1 MGVRRQETEF
11 KTPNS
16 ELRTQNL
23 AVKIKKIITI
33 LIGIIYFLGIV
44 YLVLPEPVIPN
55 LEPALK
61 SIEPGDTT
69 QMPGVWAYYTNLSR
83 REAVDF
89 YQKSFSRTPFLNLPL
104 PTYILNHPPEY
115 ARETIR
121 ATQQSNFYKEIVHP
135 LRESL
140 FVNGW
145 IPKED
150 EVYLAKS
157 LKPITEFTVDGQNY
171 SAKITLYHV
180 RSPLWAR
187 ILVWTGIITLIIM
200 IIMAFMAVI
209 RSPWLK
215 KR

>member
-1 MGVRRQETEF
+1 MITKRNRVFLIAVLSIWLLGV
-11 KTPNS
+11 
-16 ELRTQNL
+16 
-23 AVKIKKIITI
+23 
-33 LIGIIYFLGIV
+33 IYL
-44 YLVLPEPVIPN
+44 LLPEPVIPN

-89 YQKSFSRTPFLNLPL
+89 YKKSFSRTPFLNLPL

-121 ATQQSNFYKEIVHP
+121 ATQQSDFYEEIVHP

-187 ILVWTGIITLIIM
+187 ILVWTSIVILAIIIGGMFNAIIH
-200 IIMAFMAVI
+200 
-209 RSPWLK
+209 SPWLK

>member
-1 MGVRRQETEF
+1 MITKG
-11 KTPNS
+11 S
-16 ELRTQNL
+16 
-23 AVKIKKIITI
+23 KIT
-33 LIGIIYFLGIV
+33 LIGILFVWLVGAF
-44 YLVLPEPVIPN
+44 YLFLPEPVIPN

-89 YQKSFSRTPFLNLPL
+89 YKKAFSHSAFLKIPL

-121 ATQQSNFYKEIVHP
+121 ATQQSNFYEEIVHP

-180 RSPLWAR
+180 QSPIWAR
-187 ILVWTGIITLIIM
+187 ILVWTGIVLL
-200 IIMAFMAVI
+200 AVI
-209 RSPWLK
+209 LMRVLVTIIHSPWLK

>member
-1 MGVRRQETEF
+1 MM
-11 KTPNS
+11 
-16 ELRTQNL
+16 
-23 AVKIKKIITI
+23 KKWLKITI
-33 LIGIIYFLGIV
+33 AVVYLLGIV

-55 LEPALK
+55 LPGALK
-61 SIEPGDTT
+61 SIEPGDTN
-69 QMPGVWAYYTNLSR
+69 QMSGVWAYYTNLSR
-83 REAVDF
+83 RETVDF
-89 YQKSFSRTPFLNLPL
+89 YKEAFSRSSFLKIPL

-121 ATQQSNFYKEIVHP
+121 ATQQSNFYEEIVHP

-150 EVYLAKS
+150 KVYLAKS
-157 LKPITEFTVDGQNY
+157 LKPITDFIVDGQSY
-171 SAKITLYHV
+171 PAKITLYHV
-180 RSPLWAR
+180 RSPIWAR
-187 ILVWTGIITLIIM
+187 ILVWTGIVSLIVM

>member
-1 MGVRRQETEF
+1 M
-11 KTPNS
+11 
-16 ELRTQNL
+16 
-23 AVKIKKIITI
+23 KKWLKITI
-33 LIGIIYFLGIV
+33 AVVYLLGIA

-55 LEPALK
+55 LPGALK

-89 YQKSFSRTPFLNLPL
+89 YKEAFSKSSFLKIPL

-121 ATQQSNFYKEIVHP
+121 ATQQSNFYEEIVHP

-150 EVYLAKS
+150 KVYLARS
-157 LKPITEFTVDGQNY
+157 LEPMTEFIIDGQNF

-180 RSPLWAR
+180 RSTIWAR
-187 ILVWTGIITLIIM
+187 ILIWTGIISLIIM
-200 IIMAFMAVI
+200 IIMAFRAII

-215 KR
+215 KK

>member
-1 MGVRRQETEF
+1 MKKWLKITF
-11 KTPNS
+11 
-16 ELRTQNL
+16 
-23 AVKIKKIITI
+23 AVVY
-33 LIGIIYFLGIV
+33 LLGIA

-55 LEPALK
+55 LPGALK

-89 YQKSFSRTPFLNLPL
+89 YKEAFSKSSFLKIPL

-121 ATQQSNFYKEIVHP
+121 ATQQSNFYEEIVHP

-150 EVYLAKS
+150 KVYLARS
-157 LKPITEFTVDGQNY
+157 LKPVTEFTIDGQNF

-180 RSPLWAR
+180 RSTIWAR
-187 ILVWTGIITLIIM
+187 ILVWTGIISLIVM
-200 IIMAFMAVI
+200 IIMAFRAII

-215 KR
+215 KK

>member
-1 MGVRRQETEF
+1 M
-11 KTPNS
+11 
-16 ELRTQNL
+16 
-23 AVKIKKIITI
+23 IKKWIKIII
-33 LIGIIYFLGIV
+33 AIVYLLGIV

-55 LEPALK
+55 LEPAFK
-61 SIEPGDTT
+61 STEPGDTV
-69 QMPGVWAYYTNLSR
+69 QIPGVWAYYTNLSR

-89 YQKSFSRTPFLNLPL
+89 YKKAFSRSAFLKIPL

-121 ATQQSNFYKEIVHP
+121 ATQQSNFYEEIVQP

-145 IPKED
+145 VPKED
-150 EVYLAKS
+150 KVYLAQSK
-157 LKPITEFTVDGQNY
+157 KPITVFTVDGRDY
-171 SAKITLYHV
+171 DAKITLFYV

-187 ILVWTGIITLIIM
+187 ILVWTGIISLIVM

>member
-1 MGVRRQETEF
+1 
-11 KTPNS
+11 
-16 ELRTQNL
+16 
-23 AVKIKKIITI
+23 
-33 LIGIIYFLGIV
+33 LGIF

-89 YQKSFSRTPFLNLPL
+89 FQKAFSRTPFLNIPL

-121 ATQQSNFYKEIVHP
+121 ATQQSNFYEEIVHP

-145 IPKED
+145 IPSED
-150 EVYLAKS
+150 KVYLAES
-157 LKPITEFTVDGQNY
+157 LKPITYFTIDGQRYN
-171 SAKITLYHV
+171 AKITLYHV
-180 RSPLWAR
+180 QSPAWAR
-187 ILVWTGIITLIIM
+187 LLIWTGIMALIV
-200 IIMAFMAVI
+200 IIGLIFKSI
-209 RSPWLK
+209 ILSPWK
-215 KR
+215 PKR

>member
-1 MGVRRQETEF
+1 M
-11 KTPNS
+11 
-16 ELRTQNL
+16 
-23 AVKIKKIITI
+23 KKWLKITI
-33 LIGIIYFLGIV
+33 AVVYLLGIV

-55 LEPALK
+55 LPGALK

-69 QMPGVWAYYTNLSR
+69 QMPGVWAYYTNLPR
-83 REAVDF
+83 RKAVDF
-89 YQKSFSRTPFLNLPL
+89 YKEAFSKSSFLKIPL

-121 ATQQSNFYKEIVHP
+121 ATQQSNFYEEIVHP

-150 EVYLAKS
+150 KVYLARS
-157 LKPITEFTVDGQNY
+157 LEPMTEFIIDGQNF

-180 RSPLWAR
+180 RSTIWAR
-187 ILVWTGIITLIIM
+187 ILIWTGIISLIIM
-200 IIMAFMAVI
+200 IIMAFRAII

-215 KR
+215 KK

>member
-1 MGVRRQETEF
+1 MM
-11 KTPNS
+11 
-16 ELRTQNL
+16 
-23 AVKIKKIITI
+23 KKWLKITI
-33 LIGIIYFLGIV
+33 AAIYLLGIV
-44 YLVLPEPVIPN
+44 YLVLPEPIIPN
-55 LEPALK
+55 LPGALK

-89 YQKSFSRTPFLNLPL
+89 YKKTFSKSSFLKIPL
-104 PTYILNHPPEY
+104 LTYILNHPPEY

-121 ATQQSNFYKEIVHP
+121 ATQQSNFYEEIVHP

-150 EVYLAKS
+150 KVYLAKS
-157 LKPITEFTVDGQNY
+157 LKPITEFTIDGQNY
-171 SAKITLYHV
+171 PAKITLYHV
-180 RSPLWAR
+180 RSPIWAR
-187 ILVWTGIITLIIM
+187 ILVWTGIMTLIIM
-200 IIMAFMAVI
+200 IMMALRTII

>member
-1 MGVRRQETEF
+1 MKNWLKIT
-11 KTPNS
+11 
-16 ELRTQNL
+16 L
-23 AVKIKKIITI
+23 A
-33 LIGIIYFLGIV
+33 IIYLLGVV
-44 YLVLPEPVIPN
+44 YLVLPGPVVPN

-83 REAVDF
+83 EEAVSYYKKAF
-89 YQKSFSRTPFLNLPL
+89 SLSSFLKIPL

-121 ATQQSNFYKEIVHP
+121 STQQSNFYEEIVQP

-150 EVYLAKS
+150 KVYLAQSK
-157 LKPITEFTVDGQNY
+157 KPITVFIVDGQEY
-171 SAKITLYHV
+171 DAKITLFYV
-180 RSPLWAR
+180 RSPIWAR
-187 ILVWTGIITLIIM
+187 ILSWTGIVLAFVLVFQAFKKII
-200 IIMAFMAVI
+200 F
-209 RSPWLK
+209 SPWKPK
-215 KR
+215 K